1 MAKYFKRIL
10 LLVVLGALSFSTPPA
25 LLTVASYIY
34 FHSSDAILPHVSVGS
49 VEVGGLT
56 IADAQEAIDLI
67 YNQQSELLLI
77 EVPSAQ
83 RSWNAIPGQFGLQV
97 DALESAVSAHELGRQ
112 GGYFTRITDMLRI
125 LRSGQ
130 EIQPVI
136 EFDADKASLAVD
148 AWSEILHRDPVDAS
162 VELSGSKVQVHPA
175 EPGLQLD
182 VARTLSELT
191 ESYKQIYLEL
201 GWLPLYTQEI
211 PSERFEID
219 EIAARLETLLS
230 SSVEIRAYDPVTDEH
245 FTWRPTRDVIAG
257 WISLEHVGDQIR
269 IEIDPQ
275 EIRAYVDGLNTFL
288 GSERFLEQGSVV
300 DAIMSDLTGSA
311 HQDHVQIIS
320 YYPSQYTVKPG
331 DTLVSI
337 GFRVHLPYWK
347 LFELN
352 PTLSTQGLSVGQTL
366 QVPPRDDLLTLAVIP
381 DKRIEISI
389 SEQRMNVYEQGEL
402 KWQYVISTGISD
414 SPTLPGI
421 FQISSHFENAYAS
434 IWDLYM
440 PHFMGIYDAVPGLT
454 NGIHGLPLLSNG
466 RRLWAN
472 VLGNPASYGCII
484 LDLDAAEQLFYWAE
498 EGVVVEIRE

>member
-1 MAKYFKRIL
+1 
-10 LLVVLGALSFSTPPA
+10 
-25 LLTVASYIY
+25 
-34 FHSSDAILPHVSVGS
+34 
-49 VEVGGLT
+49 
-56 IADAQEAIDLI
+56 
-67 YNQQSELLLI
+67 
-77 EVPSAQ
+77 
-83 RSWNAIPGQFGLQV
+83 
-97 DALESAVSAHELGRQ
+97 
-112 GGYFTRITDMLRI
+112 
-125 LRSGQ
+125 
-130 EIQPVI
+130 
-136 EFDADKASLAVD
+136 
-148 AWSEILHRDPVDAS
+148 
-162 VELSGSKVQVHPA
+162 
-175 EPGLQLD
+175 
-182 VARTLSELT
+182 
-191 ESYKQIYLEL
+191 
-201 GWLPLYTQEI
+201 
-211 PSERFEID
+211 
-219 EIAARLETLLS
+219 
-230 SSVEIRAYDPVTDEH
+230 VEIRAYDPVTDEH

-288 GSERFLEQGSVV
+288 GSERFLEQGPVV

-366 QVPPRDDLLTLAVIP
+366 QVPPRDDLLTLALIP